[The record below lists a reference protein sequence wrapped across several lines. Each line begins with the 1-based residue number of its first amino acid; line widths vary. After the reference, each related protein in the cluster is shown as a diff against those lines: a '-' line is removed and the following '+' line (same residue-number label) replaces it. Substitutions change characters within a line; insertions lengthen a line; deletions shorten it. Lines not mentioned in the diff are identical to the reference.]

1 MTPFQFCQTQ
11 IDEWMRVGR
20 YASETGDIALFER
33 VEKEIANYQMIQ
45 KRYATDGNNINKGG

>member
-11 IDEWMRVGR
+11 IDEWMRVSR

-33 VEKEIANYQMIQ
+33 AEKEIANYQMMQ
-45 KRYATDGNNINKGG
+45 KRYETDGNDISKRG